1 MDITYDYYRIFYYV
15 AKYKSFTHAA
25 QILMSSQPNVT
36 RSMNNLEK
44 QLGVKLFNRSNR
56 GVTLTAEGKM
66 LYEHVSIAFEQL
78 RTAEDELLNGNGLSS
93 GSITISASET
103 ALHVML
109 LPVLKDFHSAYPQI
123 HIRIQN
129 HSTQTALDS
138 LRNGVADLAVVTTPT
153 HIRRPLKETKLR
165 DFREVCVCGRRYE
178 FLSRSRHHLSE
189 LTEYPYI
196 SLAKDTMTYEFFTEY
211 FYHNGID
218 MQPDIEVATA
228 DQLPAVLLCDLGYG
242 FVPEVLL
249 ETHAGKD
256 RLYEIPLYE
265 EVPLRSIC
273 MVEDTGRTLT
283 TAAAELKKMLLASS
297 GPQA

>member
-1 MDITYDYYRIFYYV
+1 
-15 AKYKSFTHAA
+15 
-25 QILMSSQPNVT
+25 
-36 RSMNNLEK
+36 
-44 QLGVKLFNRSNR
+44 
-56 GVTLTAEGKM
+56 
-66 LYEHVSIAFEQL
+66 
-78 RTAEDELLNGNGLSS
+78 
-93 GSITISASET
+93 
-103 ALHVML
+103 
-109 LPVLKDFHSAYPQI
+109 
-123 HIRIQN
+123 
-129 HSTQTALDS
+129 
-138 LRNGVADLAVVTTPT
+138 
-153 HIRRPLKETKLR
+153 
-165 DFREVCVCGRRYE
+165 
-178 FLSRSRHHLSE
+178 
-189 LTEYPYI
+189 
-196 SLAKDTMTYEFFTEY
+196 MTYEFFTEY

-228 DQLPAVLLCDLGYG
+228 DQMPAVLLCDLGYG